1 MTTMEIFK
9 KNQEINNGLMEIMN
23 MVQPSEKKEG
33 FKTADKVLNLVT
45 ELCAELID
53 GPKKEEK

>member
-1 MTTMEIFK
+1 MEIFK

-23 MVQPSEKKEG
+23 YVQPSEKKEG